1 MFNNKVLC
9 LDCVDTEYTIEC
21 GPTRADLI
29 RIVRKM
35 IGNGWKPMGGV
46 CIDIHDKEHR
56 FVQAMTRDK
65 KE

>member
-1 MFNNKVLC
+1 MAL
-9 LDCVDTEYTIEC
+9 EYTIES
-21 GPTRADLI
+21 GPSRADLI

-35 IGNGWKPMGGV
+35 IGNGWKPNGGI
-46 CIDIHDKEHR
+46 CIDIHDNEHR

>member
-1 MFNNKVLC
+1 MLYLVI
-9 LDCVDTEYTIEC
+9 VEIEYTIES
-21 GPTRADLI
+21 GPSRADLI

-35 IGNGWKPMGGV
+35 IGNGWKPNGGV
-46 CIDIHDKEHR
+46 CIDIHDNEHR